1 MRRRFLF
8 AALPLLGL
16 AACQMP
22 SSGPAPRTVVFFT
35 ADSAALDENAT
46 ALVADAAERARARR
60 TAPVRVRG
68 FAAPDT
74 GTPAYNRSLAE
85 ARAQTVTDALVAN
98 GIDRSRIRLQPRGE
112 VPFEM
117 YPTESRRVE
126 IILGD

>member
-22 SSGPAPRTVVFFT
+22 GAVPAPRTVVYFT
-35 ADSAALDENAT
+35 ADSAALDENAAT
-46 ALVADAAERARARR
+46 LVGEVAERTKGNSR
-60 TAPVRVRG
+60 PVRVRG

-74 GTPAYNRSLAE
+74 GTAAFNRILAQ
-85 ARAQTVTDALVAN
+85 ARAQNVADVLVA
-98 GIDRSRIRLQPRGE
+98 GGVDRSRIRMEPRGA

-126 IILGD
+126 IIIGD